1 MEKRAAI
8 IGFGR
13 EGKSILKFLKKSPR
27 FKSYKI
33 EILDK
38 KNGDNYLDNLERFE
52 IIFRSPGVPY
62 NLPQLKVARKAGV
75 EFSSATK
82 LFFENFNGKIIGV
95 TGTKGKG
102 TTSSLIYEIL
112 KAGGLKVFLAGN
124 IGKSA
129 LDFLADQKKYQIA
142 IIELSSFQ
150 LQDLEMSPQIAVV
163 LDIFPDHQDAHANLK
178 EYYAAK
184 ENIGR
189 HQKQSDKIF
198 FFADNQNS
206 KKLALASPAVKFAV
220 DYKRFNLVKSNEM
233 RIRGFHN
240 FKNAAMAEA
249 VVSQFRIPR
258 EMIVKV
264 IKKFTGLKHR
274 LEFVKEIKIS
284 ENKILRFYDDSASTN
299 PQTSAAAIRAFPGEG
314 KILIVGGQ
322 DKNLDY
328 APLAQALKKEKI
340 EVVILLGE
348 NKQKIKDTI
357 EKIKNYGTEI
367 KITDSLEMALKE
379 AVATAEKSE
388 TYKIQNIIFSPG
400 AASFD
405 MFKNYADRGD
415 KFKQAATRITKLIK
429 QA

>member
-13 EGKSILKFLKKSPR
+13 EGKSILKFLKKYPR
-27 FKSYKI
+27 FKNYKI

-38 KNGDNYLDNLERFE
+38 KDGENYLDNLERFE
-52 IIFRSPGVPY
+52 VIFRSPGVPY
-62 NLPQLKVARKAGV
+62 NLPQLRAARKAGV

-82 LFFENFNGKIIGV
+82 LFFENYNGKIIGV

-102 TTSSLIYEIL
+102 TTSTLIYEIL
-112 KAGGLKVFLAGN
+112 KAGGLRVFLAGN

-129 LDFLADQKKYQIA
+129 LDFLADQKKYQLA
-142 IIELSSFQ
+142 ILELSSFQ
-150 LQDLEMSPQIAVV
+150 LQDLEASPEIAVV
-163 LDIFPDHQDAHANLK
+163 LDIFPDHQDSHSNLK
-178 EYYAAK
+178 EYYTAK
-184 ENIGR
+184 ANMGKF
-189 HQKQSDKIF
+189 QKRSDKIF

-206 KKLALASPAVKFAV
+206 RKLASESPAVKFAV
-220 DYKRFNLVKSNEM
+220 DYKKFNLVKQSEM

-249 VVSQFRIPR
+249 VASQFRIPK
-258 EMIVKV
+258 EIVIEV

-274 LEFVKEIKIS
+274 LEFIKEIKIS

-299 PQTSAAAIRAFPGEG
+299 PQTSAAAIKAFPSEG
-314 KILIVGGQ
+314 KILIAGGQ

-328 APLAQALKKEKI
+328 APLNQALRKEKI
-340 EVVILLGE
+340 GAVILLGE
-348 NKQKIKDTI
+348 NKNKILTAVKSAGVKTLM
-357 EKIKNYGTEI
+357 
-367 KITDSLEMALKE
+367 TDNLEAALQESIKE
-379 AVATAEKSE
+379 AKKDE
-388 TYKIQNIIFSPG
+388 TKKIQNIIFSPG

-415 KFKQAATRITKLIK
+415 KFKQAVAGITKLIK
-429 QA
+429 QT